1 MKWIKRILA
10 ALVVLILLFVIA
22 AAVLIATFD
31 PNVYKERVE
40 QAVEQSTG
48 RELALQG
55 DIQLS
60 FFPWLGIKLG
70 AARLGNAKGFGNEP
84 FASVDNVQVRVKLL
98 PLFRGKIRADTVR
111 FQGLEANLSKNAQGV
126 SNWQD
131 LIKSTGKQAP
141 PAKAKQPRPGQNLA
155 LAVGGIDIENAALH
169 WRNAQTGQDIRI
181 APIDLTTGA
190 FAFGKPLDIDLSLHL
205 KNAKPAVAADLN
217 LTGAATVNPDTQR
230 YVLADTKLT
239 VNATGEQLPK
249 DGVEAT
255 LKAAMDANLKAG
267 TAAVQ
272 PLTLEIADLR
282 LTGQATATGLNSERH
297 VQGEL
302 KSDPFNPRKLLQALG
317 QEPPATRDPKV
328 FNNANVKLAFSA
340 TQNSA
345 QLSQLEMQFD
355 DTRLNGQGAVESFN
369 KPKITFTAALD
380 TINLDRY
387 QLPAAEAK
395 PAPAK
400 KPAPPAD
407 QRLPLPVETLRDL
420 YVDGRLTAGKLKASG
435 LNFTDVNATVTARD
449 GVVKISPLALKLYQG
464 SLKSN
469 ANMNVRGDIPEFTVD
484 SALDGVQAG
493 ALLTELA
500 GDDYLTGA
508 TRLTLDLKTRGRTI
522 SILKRALNGN
532 LAVSFKDGSLT
543 NSKLAGY
550 IARAVAFFKGQPSA
564 ASATE
569 TRFTSLTGSGQIVR
583 GILNSNNLTL
593 VSPTI
598 LAKGQGSVNIP
609 QSTVAYTLDV
619 ALNDAGK
626 PKDNRYVPL
635 EINGP
640 FSDLG
645 YKLALSDV
653 VKEQAQQALEKELKS
668 TQQELKSKEQ
678 ELKQKLQDKL
688 QQQLKDGFNF

>member
-1 MKWIKRILA
+1 
-10 ALVVLILLFVIA
+10 
-22 AAVLIATFD
+22 
-31 PNVYKERVE
+31 
-40 QAVEQSTG
+40 
-48 RELALQG
+48 
-55 DIQLS
+55 
-60 FFPWLGIKLG
+60 
-70 AARLGNAKGFGNEP
+70 
-84 FASVDNVQVRVKLL
+84 
-98 PLFRGKIRADTVR
+98 
-111 FQGLEANLSKNAQGV
+111 
-126 SNWQD
+126 
-131 LIKSTGKQAP
+131 
-141 PAKAKQPRPGQNLA
+141 
-155 LAVGGIDIENAALH
+155 
-169 WRNAQTGQDIRI
+169 
-181 APIDLTTGA
+181 
-190 FAFGKPLDIDLSLHL
+190 
-205 KNAKPAVAADLN
+205 
-217 LTGAATVNPDTQR
+217 
-230 YVLADTKLT
+230 
-239 VNATGEQLPK
+239 
-249 DGVEAT
+249 
-255 LKAAMDANLKAG
+255 
-267 TAAVQ
+267 
-272 PLTLEIADLR
+272 
-282 LTGQATATGLNSERH
+282 
-297 VQGEL
+297 
-302 KSDPFNPRKLLQALG
+302 
-317 QEPPATRDPKV
+317 
-328 FNNANVKLAFSA
+328 
-340 TQNSA
+340 
-345 QLSQLEMQFD
+345 
-355 DTRLNGQGAVESFN
+355 
-369 KPKITFTAALD
+369 
-380 TINLDRY
+380 
-387 QLPAAEAK
+387 
-395 PAPAK
+395 
-400 KPAPPAD
+400 
-407 QRLPLPVETLRDL
+407 LPVETLRDL

-522 SILKRALNGN
+522 SALKRALNGN

-550 IARAVAFFKGQPSA
+550 IARVVAFFKGQPSA